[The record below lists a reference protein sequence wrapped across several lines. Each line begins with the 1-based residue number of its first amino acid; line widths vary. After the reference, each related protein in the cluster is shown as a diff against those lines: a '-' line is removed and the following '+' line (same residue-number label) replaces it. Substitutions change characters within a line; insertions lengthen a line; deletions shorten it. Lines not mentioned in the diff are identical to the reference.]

1 MSEGLDRDEILSLL
15 NRLGDEDD
23 AVVLSSGREL
33 HARVVAAQ
41 ISWDH
46 LLVPDASSGDTAP
59 EEVEEFPEEVEE
71 FPEEV
76 GELPEEV
83 GELPEEVGEL
93 PEEEETAE
101 TVDSVDEEPDP
112 EEKSARSGSGKRASP
127 RRTTDAQA
135 LKLINQ
141 LLERRDISKSLR
153 EELAGYKEDID
164 EGELDDADRN
174 YLRALHRRLLKR

>member
-1 MSEGLDRDEILSLL
+1 MSEGLDRDEVLSLL

-71 FPEEV
+71 
-76 GELPEEV
+76 LPEK
-83 GELPEEVGEL
+83 
-93 PEEEETAE
+93 EETAE

-112 EEKSARSGSGKRASP
+112 EEKSARSGSRKRASP

>member
-46 LLVPDASSGDTAP
+46 LLVPDASSGDAAP

-71 FPEEV
+71 
-76 GELPEEV
+76 LPEK
-83 GELPEEVGEL
+83 
-93 PEEEETAE
+93 EETAE

-112 EEKSARSGSGKRASP
+112 EEKSARSGSRKRASP

>member
-46 LLVPDASSGDTAP
+46 LLVPDASSGDAAP

-76 GELPEEV
+76 EELPEK
-83 GELPEEVGEL
+83 
-93 PEEEETAE
+93 EETAE

-112 EEKSARSGSGKRASP
+112 EEKSARSGSRKRASP

>member
-71 FPEEV
+71 
-76 GELPEEV
+76 LPEK
-83 GELPEEVGEL
+83 
-93 PEEEETAE
+93 EETAE